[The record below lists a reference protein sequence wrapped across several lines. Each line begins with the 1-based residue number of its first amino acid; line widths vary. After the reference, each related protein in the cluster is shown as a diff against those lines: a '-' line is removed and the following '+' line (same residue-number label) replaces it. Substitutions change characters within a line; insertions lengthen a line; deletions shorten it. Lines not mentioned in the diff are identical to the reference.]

1 MYKIEKKLR
10 KIKGLY
16 KQLSIKNGK
25 EAIEKAK
32 NDNMHWDKLYVEF
45 DFEYSIK
52 YSSIALNVYK
62 STVRYGY
69 DKRLEFRIASGL
81 DYYNLMDVMFYGENF
96 EDADMKRLNEYVEYL
111 TKFVRK
117 ALKDGMESM
126 AYSIQTEHVKV
137 SNYLDFEEKY

>member
-16 KQLSIKNGK
+16 EQLSISNKQK
-25 EAIEKAK
+25 AIEKAK
-32 NDNMHWDKLYVEF
+32 NDIYWHKLYVEF

-52 YSSIALNVYK
+52 HSSFALNVYNI
-62 STVRYGY
+62 TVRFGS
-69 DKRLEFRIASGL
+69 DKRLEFRTASGL
-81 DYYNLMDVMFYGENF
+81 DYYNLMDVMFYGESF
-96 EDADMKRLNEYVEYL
+96 EDADMKRLNEYIEYL